1 MITIE
6 EATRIIMRFDLG
18 FTEGFVLRAIQNRK
32 LESAPNPYRGSH
44 YSKHGFG
51 VSIDSFKQFLLSYG
65 ITEIKIKEVLP
76 V

>member
-6 EATRIIMRFDLG
+6 EATRIVSRLDLA
-18 FTEGFVLRAIQNRK
+18 FTEGFVLRAIQIRK
-32 LESAPNPYRGSH
+32 LERAPRLFNGSH

-65 ITEIKIKEVLP
+65 ITETEIKEVLP